1 MKVSLSWLKD
11 YVNVDMNSI
20 ALADALTMAG
30 LEVEKVLNRYD
41 YLDGVVLARI
51 KKITPHPNADRLNL
65 CSVDAGETILQIV
78 CGADNIKE
86 GMLVPLAL
94 PGARLSGGH
103 KIKRSKIRG
112 EKSDGMLCS
121 ELELGL
127 GLGQKGIMSLDPGLA
142 EGAKLAEALL
152 LSDILFEIDLTPNR
166 SDCLSII
173 GIAREIA
180 AFGGTKIKYP
190 ESSFSNTENFESDTN
205 IDSMI
210 SVVVKAPLQCPRYA
224 AMIFENISVSHSPPW
239 IQERLVSI
247 GVKPVNNIVDITN
260 FVMFE
265 TGQPL
270 HAFDLN
276 MLNGSK
282 IIVDMAKDG
291 EPFTS
296 LDNKERHLSSDML
309 MICDAEKPVAI
320 AGIMGGL
327 NTEISEGTTRVLLE
341 SACFDPVTIRR
352 TAKTLGLNTE
362 SSHRFERGVDPKGTL
377 TALNRA
383 ARLISEIE
391 GSRLV
396 QGVIDIGQGDFDPL
410 PVDLSVDYTNALLGV
425 NLKQSEI
432 ENLLNSIEFKVE
444 KNGTRNLLVTPPSFR
459 VDIKRPADLV
469 EEVARLWG
477 YDNIPLT
484 NPPVPAADNLTSTW
498 VEARY
503 RIKKIISG
511 FGYYE
516 AITYS
521 FIDERASDFFSFHR
535 DGEKRDSIDIL
546 NPLTKDQGV
555 MRRSLIPGLLET
567 VHYNIS
573 QQEKNISIFEI
584 GKKFI
589 SGNSAELPEENE
601 VLTCLQ
607 TGVAIS
613 STWNVKGVDSDFYDI
628 KGVAEGLFS
637 ALKIDGANKELR
649 PVFTRLPDE
658 LCTYTRPGYTARI
671 LIKGELFGIV
681 GQVASSLLDIYG
693 IKQPVFVLEIDIQKL
708 YPIIPDSVLTLPV
721 SRFPAVT
728 RDVTMI
734 VGVNIEAAS
743 ILEKINK
750 ADMDLIQ
757 AVELFDVFQGDEV
770 SFDKKSISF
779 RITYRSDT
787 GTLEDDLI
795 NRMHKKVV
803 SLLLEEFD
811 GALP

>member
-11 YVNVDMNSI
+11 YVNVDMDSS

-30 LEVEKVLNRYD
+30 LEVEKISNRYD
-41 YLDGVVLARI
+41 YLDGVVLSRI

-65 CSVDAGETILQIV
+65 CSVDAGDGILQIV

-94 PGARLSGGH
+94 PGACLSSGH

-112 EKSDGMLCS
+112 EKSNGMLCS

-127 GLGQKGIMSLDPGLA
+127 GLGQKGIMSLDPSLA
-142 EGAKLAEALL
+142 EGVKLAEALS

-180 AFGGTKIKYP
+180 AFGDTKIKYP
-190 ESSFSNTENFESDTN
+190 ESFFNNTENSESDGDIN
-205 IDSMI
+205 SMV
-210 SVVVKAPLQCPRYA
+210 SVVVKAPIHCPRYA
-224 AMIFENISVSHSPPW
+224 AMVFENITVSPSSPW
-239 IQERLVSI
+239 IQERLISI

-291 EPFTS
+291 DSFTS

-327 NTEISEGTTRVLLE
+327 NSEISENTTRVLLE
-341 SACFDPVTIRR
+341 SAYFNPVTIRR

-383 ARLISEIE
+383 AGLISEIE
-391 GSRLV
+391 GGRLV
-396 QGVIDIGQGDFDPL
+396 KGVINNSVGTFDPL
-410 PVDLSVDYTNALLGV
+410 PVDLSVDYTNTLLGID
-425 NLKQSEI
+425 LKPSEI
-432 ENLLNSIEFKVE
+432 ENLLTSIEFKVE
-444 KNGTRNLLVTPPSFR
+444 KNGNQSFMVTPPPFR

-477 YDNIPLT
+477 YDKIPLT
-484 NPPVPAADNLTSTW
+484 YPPVPVMDNVISTW

-503 RIKKIISG
+503 RIKKIMAG

-521 FIDERASDFFSFHR
+521 FIDERASDFFSFHL
-535 DGEKRDSIDIL
+535 DDEKRNSIDIL

-555 MRRSLIPGLLET
+555 MRTSLIPGLLET
-567 VHYNIS
+567 LHYNIS

-589 SGNSAELPEENE
+589 PGDSAQLPEEDE

-607 TGVAIS
+607 TGVATPA
-613 STWNVKGVDSDFYDI
+613 TWNVKAADSDFYDI
-628 KGVAEGLFS
+628 KGVAEGLFNE
-637 ALKIDGANKELR
+637 LRVDCVKELR

-671 LIKGELFGIV
+671 LLKGEALGIV

-693 IKQPVFVLEIDIQKL
+693 IKQSVFVLEIDLQKL
-708 YPIIPDSVLTLPV
+708 YPIIPDSVLTSPV

-734 VGVNIEAAS
+734 VGINTEAGS
-743 ILEKINK
+743 ILEKINQG
-750 ADMDLIQ
+750 DMELVKG
-757 AVELFDVFQGDEV
+757 VEFFDVFQGGEV
-770 SFDKKSISF
+770 SSGKKSVSF
-779 RITYRSDT
+779 RITYRSNT
-787 GTLEDDLI
+787 GTLEDGVI
-795 NRMHKKVV
+795 NKMHKKVV
-803 SLLLEEFD
+803 SLLIEEFD
-811 GALP
+811 GVLP

>member
-11 YVNVDMNSI
+11 YISVDMDSL

-30 LEVEKVLNRYD
+30 LEVEKISNRYD

-65 CSVDAGETILQIV
+65 CSVDAGERILQIV

-86 GMLVPLAL
+86 GMIVPLAL

-103 KIKRSKIRG
+103 KIKQSKIRG
-112 EKSDGMLCS
+112 EKSYGMLCS

-127 GLGQKGIMSLDPGLA
+127 GPGRKGIMALDPSLA
-142 EGAKLAEALL
+142 EGVKLVEALS

-166 SDCLSII
+166 PDCLSII
-173 GIAREIA
+173 GIAREVVP
-180 AFGGTKIKYP
+180 FCNTKIKYP
-190 ESSFSNTENFESDTN
+190 ETSFNNTENFESDSN
-205 IDSMI
+205 INSMI
-210 SVVVKAPLQCPRYA
+210 SVVVKAPVHCPRYA
-224 AMIFENISVSHSPPW
+224 AMVFENITVSPSPIW
-239 IQERLVSI
+239 IQDRLVSI

-291 EPFTS
+291 ETFTS

-327 NTEISEGTTRVLLE
+327 DSEISENTTRVLLE
-341 SACFDPVTIRR
+341 SAYFNPVTIRR
-352 TAKTLGLNTE
+352 TAKILGLNTE
-362 SSHRFERGVDPKGTL
+362 SSHRFERGVDPEGTL

-383 ARLISEIE
+383 AGLISEI
-391 GSRLV
+391 GGVGLV
-396 QGVIDIGQGDFDPL
+396 KGVINKSVGDFDPL
-410 PVDLSVDYTNALLGV
+410 PVDLSVDYANTLLGI
-425 NLKQSEI
+425 NLKLSEI
-432 ENLLNSIEFKVE
+432 ENLLTSIEFKVE
-444 KNGTRNLLVTPPSFR
+444 KNDRGGLLVTPPSFR

-477 YDNIPLT
+477 YDKIPLT
-484 NPPVPAADNLTSTW
+484 YSPVPVMDNVTSTW

-503 RIKKIISG
+503 RIKKIMAG

-521 FIDERASDFFSFHR
+521 FIDERASDFFSFR
-535 DGEKRDSIDIL
+535 LDDGKTNSIDIL
-546 NPLTKDQGV
+546 NPLAKDQGV
-555 MRRSLIPGLLET
+555 MRTSLIPGLLET

-589 SGNSAELPEENE
+589 PGDSAQLPEEDE

-607 TGVAIS
+607 TGIATP
-613 STWNVKGVDSDFYDI
+613 STWNVKGTDSDFYDI

-637 ALKIDGANKELR
+637 ELRIDRVKELR

-671 LIKGELFGIV
+671 LVKGESLGIV
-681 GQVASSLLDIYG
+681 GQVASTLLDIYG
-693 IKQPVFVLEIDIQKL
+693 IKQPVFVLEIDLEKL
-708 YPIIPDSVLTLPV
+708 YPIIPDSILTSPV
-721 SRFPAVT
+721 SRFPVVT

-734 VGVNIEAAS
+734 VEIDTEAAS

-750 ADMDLIQ
+750 AGMELVKG
-757 AVELFDVFQGDEV
+757 VELFDVFQGDEV
-770 SFDKKSISF
+770 SSGKKSISF
-779 RITYRSDT
+779 RITYRSNT
-787 GTLEDDLI
+787 GTLEDALI
-795 NRMHKKVV
+795 NKMHKKVV